1 MATFIKVK
9 DTIYK
14 VKAKDEEYYYA
25 DELQIRKEYTLDKN
39 EYLKQFDE
47 KVIGI
52 EKYGIGKHPI
62 YNYKIYSHKL
72 DHRKLKVKVKHDE
85 VDTIIN
91 SLQNTYLVNDKLVV
105 DYRMYNNLLYKFED
119 EIVTRYDILC
129 TLILFNEKHFIK
141 EKLRDIKDFLSND
154 YLFDIY
160 IKHDDEILKLYNKIK
175 KYKTKIKGVRNVEC
189 PCCYENKKVKI
200 NRYQCEHPI
209 CDSCYSNWKSNTCP
223 TCRKYKNNISN
234 FEEYLE
240 CCEINQANK
249 CF

>member
-14 VKAKDEEYYYA
+14 VKAKDEDYYYT

-91 SLQNTYLVNDKLVV
+91 SIQNTYLVNDKLVV
-105 DYRMYNNLLYKFED
+105 DYKMYNNLLYKFED
-119 EIVTRYDILC
+119 VLC
-129 TLILFNEKHFIK
+129 ILILFNEKNFIK
-141 EKLRDIKDFLSND
+141 
-154 YLFDIY
+154 
-160 IKHDDEILKLYNKIK
+160 
-175 KYKTKIKGVRNVEC
+175 
-189 PCCYENKKVKI
+189 
-200 NRYQCEHPI
+200 
-209 CDSCYSNWKSNTCP
+209 
-223 TCRKYKNNISN
+223 
-234 FEEYLE
+234 
-240 CCEINQANK
+240 
-249 CF
+249 